1 MREKII
7 ISGAFMTRL
16 PQDALAAIGAFDNL
30 LVVVPPWQF
39 VIVRT
44 STATR
49 NSGKASFQKGL
60 WQILASASG

>member
-1 MREKII
+1 
-7 ISGAFMTRL
+7 MTRL